1 MKVAY
6 EVVKARRD
14 QLAGLLQKHQYLPLA
29 EVCERL
35 KISEATARRDLA
47 VLERERTITRTY
59 GGALCEFNQRF
70 PSFSERQQS
79 AAAAKKRIAKAA
91 LALIQPKAKCYLD
104 GGTTVFI
111 LAQLIA
117 EAKTLRPLTVVTNS
131 LPVAEALSEVEG
143 VEINLLGGHYL
154 RRQSL
159 LLGGKSEEH
168 VRGWSFAVAF
178 LGAEAMSAEGL
189 WNSQAE
195 VIGIQR
201 AVMEA
206 TPRVCFCVDASK
218 IGAQAS
224 DFLVPWAQVD
234 RLATD
239 ATPKQL
245 TAAGITLE
253 RRQLINV

>member
-14 QLAGLLQKHQYLPLA
+14 QLAGLLQKHQYLPLS

-47 VLERERTITRTY
+47 VLERERAITRTY

-70 PSFSERQQS
+70 PSFRERQQS
-79 AAAAKKRIAKAA
+79 APVAKRRIAKAA
-91 LALIQPKAKCYLD
+91 LALIAPRSVCYLD
-104 GGTTVFI
+104 GGTTVFA
-111 LAQLIA
+111 LAQLIV
-117 EAKTLRPLTVVTNS
+117 EARHLRPLTVVTNS
-131 LPVAEALSEVEG
+131 LPVAEALSEVDG
-143 VEINLLGGHYL
+143 IEINLLGGHYL

-159 LLGGKSEEH
+159 MLGGKSEEH

-178 LGAEAMSAEGL
+178 LGAEAMSADGL

-218 IGAQAS
+218 IGARAS
-224 DFLVPWAQVD
+224 DLLLPWAQVD

-239 ATPKQL
+239 ATPRQL
-245 TAAGITLE
+245 SAAGIALG
-253 RRQLINV
+253 RGQLIPA